1 MFLVCILLGVFIMS
15 LSRLAKLALDVQDAC
30 NLSGVIHSWSR
41 SITELRSLCPDLG
54 TDDINRH
61 PINVL
66 FSDKVVH
73 LTGSGDVGD
82 FTKAYDEC
90 VSLSQ
95 LPL

>member
-1 MFLVCILLGVFIMS
+1 
-15 LSRLAKLALDVQDAC
+15 
-30 NLSGVIHSWSR
+30 
-41 SITELRSLCPDLG
+41 
-54 TDDINRH
+54 
-61 PINVL
+61 L